1 MTNVINIKSKN
12 LIKINFDVKK
22 KLKQYETWI
31 KIYKNIKAK
40 LSQYK
45 FLPIF
50 HSKFNQDG

>member
-45 FLPIF
+45 LLPIF